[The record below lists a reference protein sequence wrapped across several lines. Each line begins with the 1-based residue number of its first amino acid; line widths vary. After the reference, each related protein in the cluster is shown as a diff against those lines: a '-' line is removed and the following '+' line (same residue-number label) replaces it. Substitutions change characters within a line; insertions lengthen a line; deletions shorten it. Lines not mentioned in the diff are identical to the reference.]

1 MLCARAAINRLN
13 LLCNKKKSEVEKCR
27 HEIKDLLERGAAAQG
42 RARESLYEKAQIKA
56 ERVIREEDMSFAFD
70 LLATQCDLL
79 VTRFEFVER
88 EKELVEDV
96 KEIVLT
102 LIWAAPRMTDVEEL
116 KFIREQ
122 LVRKYSRKVIEE
134 HLKAE
139 TDDLQGQVCNVR
151 IVSKLSYKRPDAA
164 QVHSVL
170 TDVARSVHHPREV
183 PPPLG
188 HRCGVQSLVQRLD
201 LDAPL
206 QEVADLIDHSQEGTG

>member
-170 TDVARSVHHPREV
+170 TDVASQFNIEYKDEAVV
-183 PPPLG
+183 PPEVVPIAVTNSTITLAHARAPLG
-188 HRCGVQSLVQRLD
+188 
-201 LDAPL
+201 
-206 QEVADLIDHSQEGTG
+206 